1 VNYTLKALPDGTA
14 IDLCS
19 PDTYTFKV
27 ESLAEMLSK
36 VKRFNGYGLDVASH
50 SVQMARILYNYTGN
64 PHIALAGLLHD
75 AQEAFIGDV
84 ATPVKHAVGTAWDMM
99 EGNLQRAV
107 MSQLCPNRKH
117 TLAIQ
122 PLIKLVDTYL
132 LKLEIEALIISDVY
146 KYNDAWN
153 FLEKMVIPINVA
165 ALCYVASDKSSD
177 VFIREYDMYKSLIED
192 LDEAEFVL
200 DTYNSFSG
208 KHQCYVSKEK
218 TTYPLSEIY
227 KG

>member
-1 VNYTLKALPDGTA
+1 MNYTLKALPDGTA
-14 IDLCS
+14 IDLAS
-19 PDTYTFKV
+19 PDTYEFKV
-27 ESLAEMLSK
+27 EPIAKMLSK
-36 VKRFNGYGLDVASH
+36 IKRFNGYGLDVANH
-50 SVQMARILYNYTGN
+50 SIQMARILYNYTGN
-64 PHIALAGLLHD
+64 PHTALAGLLHD

-84 ATPVKHAVGTAWDMM
+84 ATPVKHAVGTTWEVM
-99 EGNLQRAV
+99 EGNLQRAI
-107 MSQLCPNRKH
+107 MAQLCPNRKH

-132 LKLEIEALIISDVY
+132 LKLEVDALFISGGY

-153 FLEKMVIPINVA
+153 FLEKLVIPTDVVT
-165 ALCYVASDKSSD
+165 LCFVSDDDSD
-177 VFIREYDMYKSLIED
+177 DQFIREYDMYKSLIED

-218 TTYPLSEIY
+218 ATYPLSDIFL
-227 KG
+227 G

>member
-1 VNYTLKALPDGTA
+1 MNYTLKALPDGTA
-14 IDLCS
+14 IDLAS
-19 PDTYTFKV
+19 PDTYEYKV
-27 ESLAEMLSK
+27 EPIAKMLSK
-36 VKRFNGYGLDVASH
+36 VKRFNGYGQDVATH
-50 SVQMARILYNYTGN
+50 SVLMARILYSYTGN

-84 ATPVKHAVGTAWDMM
+84 ATPVKYVVGTAWEVM
-99 EGNLQRAV
+99 EVNLQRAI

-117 TLAIQ
+117 TLAVQ

-132 LKLEIEALIISDVY
+132 LKLEVDALLISETY

-153 FLEKMVIPINVA
+153 FLDKIVVPAEVVFS
-165 ALCYVASDKSSD
+165 CYCTGDKPSDL
-177 VFIREYDMYKSLIED
+177 FIREYDMYKSLIED
-192 LDEAEFVL
+192 LDEAEFEL

-218 TTYPLSEIY
+218 VTYPLGEIY

>member
-1 VNYTLKALPDGTA
+1 MNYTLKALPDGTA
-14 IDLCS
+14 IDLAS
-19 PDTYTFKV
+19 PDTYEFKV
-27 ESLAEMLSK
+27 EPIAKMLSK
-36 VKRFNGYGLDVASH
+36 IKRFNGYGLDVATH
-50 SVQMARILYNYTGN
+50 SVQMARILYSYTGN

-75 AQEAFIGDV
+75 AQEAFVGDV
-84 ATPVKHAVGTAWDMM
+84 ATPVKHAVGTAWEVM
-99 EGNLQRAV
+99 EANLQRAI

-117 TLAIQ
+117 TMAIQ

-132 LKLEIEALIISDVY
+132 LKIEIETLFMTDTY

-153 FLEKMVIPINVA
+153 FLEKMVIPTDVA
-165 ALCYVASDKSSD
+165 TLIFASYDESHD
-177 VFIREYDMYKSLIED
+177 QFIRMYDTCMSLIED
-192 LDEAEFVL
+192 LDEKEFEL

-208 KHQCYVSKEK
+208 KHQCYVSKGK

>member
-1 VNYTLKALPDGTA
+1 MNYTLKALPDGTA
-14 IDLCS
+14 IDLAS
-19 PDTYTFKV
+19 PDTYEFKV
-27 ESLAEMLSK
+27 EPIAKMLSK
-36 VKRFNGYGLDVASH
+36 IKRFNGYGLDVANH
-50 SVQMARILYNYTGN
+50 SVQMARILYSYTGN

-75 AQEAFIGDV
+75 AQEAFVGDV
-84 ATPVKHAVGTAWDMM
+84 ATPVKHAVGTAWEVM
-99 EGNLQRAV
+99 ETNLQRAI
-107 MSQLCPNRKH
+107 MSQLCPSRKH

-132 LKLEIEALIISDVY
+132 LKIEIEALLISEAY

-153 FLEKMVIPINVA
+153 FLEKLVIPTDVVT
-165 ALCYVASDKSSD
+165 LCFVSDDDSD
-177 VFIREYDMYKSLIED
+177 DQFIRMYDDCMSLIED

-218 TTYPLSEIY
+218 ATYPLGEIY

>member
-1 VNYTLKALPDGTA
+1 MNYTSKALPDGTA
-14 IDLCS
+14 IDLAS
-19 PDTYTFKV
+19 PDTYEYKV
-27 ESLAEMLSK
+27 EPIAKMLSK
-36 VKRFNGYGLDVASH
+36 IKRFNGYGQDVATH
-50 SVQMARILYNYTGN
+50 SVLMARILYSYTGN

-84 ATPVKHAVGTAWDMM
+84 ATPVKHAVGTAWEVM
-99 EGNLQRAV
+99 EANLQRAI

-132 LKLEIEALIISDVY
+132 LKIEIEALFMIDTY

-153 FLEKMVIPINVA
+153 FLEKMVIPTDVA
-165 ALCYVASDKSSD
+165 TLIFASYDESHD
-177 VFIREYDMYKSLIED
+177 QFIRMYDTCMSLIED
-192 LDEAEFVL
+192 LDEAEFEL

-208 KHQCYVSKEK
+208 KHQCYVRKGK
-218 TTYPLSEIY
+218 ATYPLGEIY

>member
-1 VNYTLKALPDGTA
+1 MNYTSKALPDGTA
-14 IDLCS
+14 IDLAS
-19 PDTYTFKV
+19 PDTYEFKV
-27 ESLAEMLSK
+27 EPIAKMLSK
-36 VKRFNGYGLDVASH
+36 VKRFNGYGQDVATH
-50 SVQMARILYNYTGN
+50 SVLMARILYSYTGN

-84 ATPVKHAVGTAWDMM
+84 ATPVKHAVGTAWEVM
-99 EGNLQRAV
+99 EVNLQRAI

-132 LKLEIEALIISDVY
+132 LKIEIEALFMIDTY

-153 FLEKMVIPINVA
+153 FLDKIVVPAEVVFS
-165 ALCYVASDKSSD
+165 CYCTGDKPSDL
-177 VFIREYDMYKSLIED
+177 FIREYDMYKSLIED
-192 LDEAEFVL
+192 LDEAEFEL

-218 TTYPLSEIY
+218 ATYPLGEIY